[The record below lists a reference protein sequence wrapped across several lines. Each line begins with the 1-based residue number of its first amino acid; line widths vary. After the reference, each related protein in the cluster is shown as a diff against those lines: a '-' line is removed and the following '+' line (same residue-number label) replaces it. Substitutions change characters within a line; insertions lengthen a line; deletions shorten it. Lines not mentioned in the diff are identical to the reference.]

1 MSEDGRTLGV
11 LISGRGT
18 NLQAILA
25 AVHDGKLRGRVGV
38 VISNVATA
46 AGLER
51 AKQAGVPTTVI
62 DHRPFAT
69 REDFDRRVVED
80 LEKHEVDVVCLAG
93 FMRLLSPVLIRA
105 FSGRILNIHPSL
117 LPSFPGLHGQ
127 RQALEYGVKVS
138 GCTVHIVD
146 EELDHGSI
154 LLQAAVPVRD
164 DDNEESLS
172 ARILQEE
179 HRIYPEAVGLLLDG
193 KFQIENRRATI
204 AGQNEATGT

>member
-1 MSEDGRTLGV
+1 MSEEGRTLGV

-18 NLQAILA
+18 NLQAILD
-25 AVHDGKLRGRVGV
+25 AVRDGKLRARIGV

-51 AKQAGVPTTVI
+51 AKKAGAPTTVI
-62 DHRPFAT
+62 DHKTFAT
-69 REDFDRRVVED
+69 REEFDRRVVEE
-80 LEKHEVDVVCLAG
+80 LQSHGVDVVCLAG

-127 RQALEYGVKVS
+127 REALEYGAKVS

-146 EELDHGSI
+146 EELDHGPI
-154 LLQAAVPVRD
+154 LLQTAVPVKND
-164 DDNEESLS
+164 DTEESLS
-172 ARILQEE
+172 ARILKEE
-179 HRIYPEAVGLLLDG
+179 HRIYPEAIGLLLDR
-193 KFQIENRRATI
+193 KFEIEGRRATRV
-204 AGQNEATGT
+204 G

>member
-18 NLQAILA
+18 NLQAILD
-25 AVHDGKLRGRVGV
+25 AVRDGRLRARIGV

-51 AKQAGVPTTVI
+51 AKKAGAPTTVI
-62 DHRPFAT
+62 DHKAFAT
-69 REDFDRRVVED
+69 REEFDARVVEELQSHGVD
-80 LEKHEVDVVCLAG
+80 LVCLAG
-93 FMRLLSPVLIRA
+93 FMRLLSPVLTRA

-146 EELDHGSI
+146 EELDHGPI
-154 LLQAAVPVRD
+154 LLQAAVPVESD
-164 DDNEESLS
+164 DTDESLS
-172 ARILQEE
+172 ARILSEE
-179 HRIYPEAVGLLLDG
+179 HRIYPEAIGLLLDRR
-193 KFQIENRRATI
+193 IEIEGRRATMV
-204 AGQNEATGT
+204 G

>member
-1 MSEDGRTLGV
+1 MSEDGRTLGI

-18 NLQAILA
+18 NLQAILD
-25 AVHDGKLRGRVGV
+25 AVRDGKLHARIGV

-51 AKQAGVPTTVI
+51 ARKAGAPTAAI
-62 DHRPFAT
+62 DHKSFAT
-69 REDFDRRVVED
+69 REDFDRRVVEE
-80 LEKHEVDVVCLAG
+80 LEKHQVDVVCLAG

-105 FSGRILNIHPSL
+105 FPGRILNIHPSL

-127 RQALEYGVKVS
+127 RQALDYGVKVS

-146 EELDHGSI
+146 EELDHGPI
-154 LLQAAVPVRD
+154 LLQASVLVEED
-164 DDNEESLS
+164 DTEESLS
-172 ARILQEE
+172 ARILREE

-193 KFQIENRRATI
+193 KFQIEGRRAI
-204 AGQNEATGT
+204 IVG